1 MKTELASAL
10 LALSLAASLTACGN
24 ATSTSSA
31 TSDASATSTGSG
43 ASSTNVSSVVEAVTT
58 PPLTGFV
65 TEKGGG
71 ISITADHAT
80 VAEPEVMGVITAEEG
95 DSIAYV
101 SRLDEGV
108 VHVTVTS
115 VDAGKVVSDRDVEAG
130 VFFTDLADP
139 GTYAVTATAKGA
151 TGTIYIAAADE
162 NEIGQILEQLVTPEA
177 K

>member
-10 LALSLAASLTACGN
+10 LALSLAASLAACGN
-24 ATSTSSA
+24 AASAVDSTSAS
-31 TSDASATSTGSG
+31 ASAT
-43 ASSTNVSSVVEAVTT
+43 VSDVTSLVDAVTT
-58 PPLTGFV
+58 TPLTATV

-80 VAEPEVMGVITAEEG
+80 VATPEAMGTITVDEG

-108 VHVTVTS
+108 VHVTVSS
-115 VDAGKVVSDRDVEAG
+115 VDAGKVVSDRDGEAG

-151 TGTIYIAAADE
+151 TGTIYVAAADE
-162 NEIGQILEQLVTPEA
+162 NEISQILEQLLTPEA
-177 K
+177 R